1 MESRKMAQM
10 NQCMVG
16 IETDVEGRLEDT
28 AGKGEGR
35 MN

>member
-10 NQCMVG
+10 NQCMAG

-28 AGKGEGR
+28 AGKREGR